1 MRQWDVVVVGAG
13 PAGLSAALVLGRACR
28 RVLVCDT
35 GVPRSWASKRMHA
48 FLTRDGIAPAAF
60 RRHAHRELQRYPK
73 VVFRDSEV
81 KRAVRI
87 RKGGFRLATSR
98 GVVTCRKL
106 LIATGVLDHLPSIPG
121 IVDYF
126 GKSVF
131 TCPYCDGWEVG
142 GRALVAY
149 GKGQRGLEM
158 ARALTAWTDD
168 IALCTDGAAG
178 LGSAARA
185 ALRANGIKLYEQKI
199 TGLEGRA
206 GRLAAIVF
214 KDGSRLRR
222 TTLFFDMPSS
232 GQSGL
237 AKSLGCQFT
246 RKGGVKSGR
255 YEATS
260 VPGVFVAGNIIRD
273 VQLAIVAAAEGASA
287 AFGINLSLTREDF
300 ERKATGVRRIKHP
313 PVNAPRP

>member
-1 MRQWDVVVVGAG
+1 MRQWDVVIVGAG
-13 PAGLSAALVLGRACR
+13 PAGLSAALILGRARR

-35 GVPRSWASKRMHA
+35 GVPRSWAAKRMHA
-48 FLTRDGIAPAAF
+48 FLSRDGIAPPAF
-60 RRHAHRELQRYPK
+60 RRRAHRELQRYPN
-73 VVFRDSEV
+73 VVFRASEV

-87 RKGGFRLATSR
+87 RNGGFRLATSR

-106 LIATGVLDHLPSIPG
+106 LIATGVLDHLPPIPG
-121 IVDYF
+121 IVNYF

-168 IALCTDGAAG
+168 LALCTDGSAG

-185 ALRANGIKLYEQKI
+185 ALRANGIRLYEQRI

-214 KDGSRLRR
+214 GDGSRLRR
-222 TTLFFDMPSS
+222 TALFFDMPSS
-232 GQSGL
+232 GQSRL
-237 AKSLGCQFT
+237 AESLGCQFT
-246 RKGGVKSGR
+246 RRGGIKSGR

-260 VPGVFVAGNIIRD
+260 VPGVFVAGNIVRD
-273 VQLAIVAAAEGASA
+273 VQLAIVAAAEGARA

-313 PVNAPRP
+313 PVDAPRP